1 MSRFDKT
8 KVTAEFL
15 IEADGI
21 VVWTMDDYLSMRDIS
36 DDEELVE
43 FLDYVEE
50 VKNKTRGFYEFKY

>member
-50 VKNKTRGFYEFKY
+50 VKNRTREFYEFKY